1 MNKRVHEKMYVRDL
15 KSGLVENGK
24 KLNKKLIKN
33 KKIKSKK
40 IIGLDIT
47 YVNLREY
54 SIEAEKF
61 IRKDPYSLVTNEK

>member
-1 MNKRVHEKMYVRDL
+1 MYVRDL
-15 KSGLVENGK
+15 ESGLVENGK
-24 KLNKKLIKN
+24 KLNKKLKKN
-33 KKIKSKK
+33 KKLKAKK

-47 YVNLREY
+47 YVNLKEY